1 MLERENGLLAPDS
14 IYSILYPVVLADSQT
29 RLTQNKK
36 EKERMVHVAVE
47 DPTLKSKN
55 RE

>member
-1 MLERENGLLAPDS
+1 MGFKKTPTDS
-14 IYSILYPVVLADSQT
+14 AIYSLRAAGSGRAYLE
-29 RLTQNKK
+29 